1 MPHGSHP
8 TPRGTGY
15 TGAVRLAL
23 MLPLLLPVAAAA
35 LSACSD
41 DDGGGG
47 SWPGELYLAPLDSE
61 LTLQLVEQ
69 KPAPY

>member
-1 MPHGSHP
+1 
-8 TPRGTGY
+8 
-15 TGAVRLAL
+15 

-41 DDGGGG
+41 DDDGGG
-47 SWPGELYLAPLDSE
+47 SWPGQLYLAPLDSE
-61 LTLQLVEQ
+61 LTLQLVEL

>member
-1 MPHGSHP
+1 M
-8 TPRGTGY
+8 
-15 TGAVRLAL
+15 RLAL
-23 MLPLLLPVAAAA
+23 TLPLVLPVALA

-69 KPAPY
+69 KPAPF

>member
-1 MPHGSHP
+1 
-8 TPRGTGY
+8 
-15 TGAVRLAL
+15 VRLAL
-23 MLPLLLPVAAAA
+23 TLPLVLPVALALS

-69 KPAPY
+69 KPAPF